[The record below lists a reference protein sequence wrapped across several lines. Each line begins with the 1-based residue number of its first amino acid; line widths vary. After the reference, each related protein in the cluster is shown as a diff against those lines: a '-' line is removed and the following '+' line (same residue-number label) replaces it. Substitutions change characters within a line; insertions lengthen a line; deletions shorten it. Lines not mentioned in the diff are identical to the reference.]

1 MKQLFNLTKN
11 YLDIFV
17 DFCVQAP
24 FDKAQLFSQSFPHI
38 TFRFINCTRQI
49 VDIHSEK
56 SYLDI
61 FVDFCV
67 QVDEH
72 DEGDD
77 AEDDEPAPV
86 EVHGVEG
93 RGPHLGRLQVD
104 LIVERLVRGRV
115 LVVAVDDGGLEEP
128 EFFKSN

>member
-1 MKQLFNLTKN
+1 MASDKQL
-11 YLDIFV
+11 
-17 DFCVQAP
+17 
-24 FDKAQLFSQSFPHI
+24 
-38 TFRFINCTRQI
+38 
-49 VDIHSEK
+49 HST
-56 SYLDI
+56 YPPG
-61 FVDFCV
+61 
-67 QVDEH
+67 DEWDPELWH
-72 DEGDD
+72 

-128 EFFKSN
+128 EFFKSNWTGEFVSCYTLSISMFITR